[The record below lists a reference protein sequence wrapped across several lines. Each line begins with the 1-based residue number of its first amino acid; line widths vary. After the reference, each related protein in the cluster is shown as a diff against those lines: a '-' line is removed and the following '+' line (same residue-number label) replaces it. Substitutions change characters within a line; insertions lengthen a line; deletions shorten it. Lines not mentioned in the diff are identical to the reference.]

1 MKNQPMIDN
10 DNLSATN
17 LDAVLAD
24 AERVSKGAPPRYT
37 RHQAETAMLDL
48 AQRAAREGEG
58 VCNAYARLCVEDER
72 MQKLYGLAEADDMAQ
87 DAQAEQL
94 AKRATRNERVWEL
107 MVKGAHNNRR
117 EGETV
122 EQALDR
128 MLQTDKTYQD
138 AYALYCE

>member
-1 MKNQPMIDN
+1 MN
-10 DNLSATN
+10 DNNSN
-17 LDAVLAD
+17 LNAILAD

-37 RHQAETAMLDL
+37 RDQAETAMLEL
-48 AQRAAREGEG
+48 ARQEARAGETT
-58 VCNAYARLCVEDER
+58 VAAFARLCGSDAR
-72 MQKLYGLAEADDMAQ
+72 MDALYGLSVAADMAE
-87 DAQAEQL
+87 DAQTEEL

-107 MVKGAHNNRR
+107 MVKGAHSNRR

-128 MLQTDKTYQD
+128 MLRTDKTYQD